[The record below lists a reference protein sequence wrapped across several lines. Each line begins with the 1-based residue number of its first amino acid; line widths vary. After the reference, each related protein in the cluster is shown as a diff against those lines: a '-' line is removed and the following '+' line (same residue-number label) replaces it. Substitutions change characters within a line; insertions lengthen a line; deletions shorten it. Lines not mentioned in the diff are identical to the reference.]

1 MTITIEI
8 NPETEKQLQYAAAR
22 AGVAPE
28 AYIVGLLQQNL
39 RRATQRHKADRSLP
53 RQEAELLRK
62 INRSLSQIQW
72 ERYDQLVGKRRA
84 ETLTPDELNELIASS
99 DQIEAA
105 NVRRIKYMAE
115 LAQLRGTTVSALM
128 TDIGMRSR
136 PNP

>member
-8 NPETEKQLQYAAAR
+8 NPEIERQLQYAAAR

-39 RRATQRHKADRSLP
+39 RRATQRHKTDRSLP

-62 INRSLSQIQW
+62 INRSISQIQW
-72 ERYDQLVGKRRA
+72 ERYDQLLAKRRT
-84 ETLTPDELNELIASS
+84 ETLTSEELDELISLS

-105 NVRRIKYMAE
+105 NVRRIKYLAE
-115 LAQLRGTTVSALM
+115 LARLRNSTVSAL
-128 TDIGMRSR
+128 IAELGIKPRAYA
-136 PNP
+136 

>member
-8 NPETEKQLQYAAAR
+8 NPEIERQLQYAAAR

-72 ERYDQLVGKRRA
+72 ERYDQLVGKRRT
-84 ETLTPDELNELIASS
+84 ETLTPEDLDELIALS
-99 DQIEAA
+99 DQIETA
-105 NVRRIKYMAE
+105 NVRRIKYLAE
-115 LAQLRGTTVSALM
+115 LAWLRNITVSAL
-128 TDIGMRSR
+128 IAELGIKPRAHA
-136 PNP
+136 

>member
-8 NPETEKQLQYAAAR
+8 NPEIERQLQYAAAR

-39 RRATQRHKADRSLP
+39 RRATQRHKTDRSLP

-62 INRSLSQIQW
+62 INRSISQIQW
-72 ERYDQLVGKRRA
+72 ERYDQLLAKRRT
-84 ETLTPDELNELIASS
+84 ETLTPEELDELISLS

-105 NVRRIKYMAE
+105 NVRRIKYLAE
-115 LAQLRGTTVSALM
+115 LARLRNSTVSAL
-128 TDIGMRSR
+128 IAELGIKPRA
-136 PNP
+136 

>member
-8 NPETEKQLQYAAAR
+8 NPEIERQLQYAAAR

-39 RRATQRHKADRSLP
+39 RRATQRHKTDRSLP

-62 INRSLSQIQW
+62 INRSISQIQW
-72 ERYDQLVGKRRA
+72 ERYDQLLAKRRT
-84 ETLTPDELNELIASS
+84 ETLTPEELDELISLS

-105 NVRRIKYMAE
+105 NVRRIKYLAE
-115 LAQLRGTTVSALM
+115 LARLRNSTVSAL
-128 TDIGMRSR
+128 IAELGIKPRAYA
-136 PNP
+136 